1 MSQIHFLGNRFKR
14 AMYWSELELTSI
26 ATLGSHC
33 ALQVLKGAKDEGFK
47 TLLVCEKKREK
58 LYRRFPFIDELI
70 IVEKFSDIL
79 NQEIQDKLK
88 QQDAVLIPHGTL
100 IAQMSS
106 EEIESINVPVFGNK
120 WILRWESD
128 REMKEKLMREA
139 TLPMPKPVSNPK
151 DIEKLVIVK
160 RQGAAGG
167 KGYFMAANE
176 EDYNTK
182 RNQLISEGVISKD
195 ETLYIQEYAAGV
207 LAYLQFFYSPLTNEL
222 EFFGVDQRHESDIE
236 GLGRIP
242 SEQQLKSNKVP
253 SFNVIGNSPL
263 VLRESLL
270 DEVYT
275 MGENFVEAAKRVVSP
290 GMNGPF
296 CIEGVY
302 DENAKF
308 TSFEFSAR
316 IVAGTNIYM
325 DGSPYYSLLFNENMS
340 MGKRI
345 AREVKI
351 AESKNMIE
359 KIVTWLYCK
368 TLGTFLS
375 TYDNDTLPGPATITT
390 KHAAN
395 KIKSNSYP

>member
-1 MSQIHFLGNRFKR
+1 MVSV
-14 AMYWSELELTSI
+14 

-33 ALQVLKGAKDEGFK
+33 SLQVLKGAKDEGLK
-47 TLLVCEKKREK
+47 TILVCEKKREK

-70 IVEKFSDIL
+70 IVDSFKEVLDEKCQSVL
-79 NQEIQDKLK
+79 AQNNS
-88 QQDAVLIPHGTL
+88 VLIPHGTL

-106 EEIESINVPVFGNK
+106 EEIESIKTPVFGNK

-128 REMKEKLMREA
+128 RGMKEQLMKEA
-139 TLPMPKPVSNPK
+139 SLPIPTPVSSPN
-151 DIEKLVIVK
+151 DINKLVIVK

-176 EDYNTK
+176 KDYNTK
-182 RNQLISEGVISKD
+182 RNQLVSEGVISED
-195 ETLYIQEYAAGV
+195 EPLYIQEYAAGV
-207 LAYLQFFYSPLTNEL
+207 LAYLQFFYSPLKDEL

-242 SEQQLKSNKVP
+242 SEQQLKSDKVP

-270 DEVYT
+270 EQVYE
-275 MGENFVEAAKRVVSP
+275 MGENFVDASRRLVSP

-325 DGSPYYSLLFNENMS
+325 DGSPYYSLLFNEQMS

-345 AREVKI
+345 AREIKTA
-351 AESKNMIE
+351 AESNQLDK
-359 KIVTWLYCK
+359 VT
-368 TLGTFLS
+368 T
-375 TYDNDTLPGPATITT
+375 
-390 KHAAN
+390 
-395 KIKSNSYP
+395 

>member
-1 MSQIHFLGNRFKR
+1 
-14 AMYWSELELTSI
+14 
-26 ATLGSHC
+26 
-33 ALQVLKGAKDEGFK
+33 
-47 TLLVCEKKREK
+47 
-58 LYRRFPFIDELI
+58 
-70 IVEKFSDIL
+70 
-79 NQEIQDKLK
+79 
-88 QQDAVLIPHGTL
+88 
-100 IAQMSS
+100 MSS
-106 EEIESINVPVFGNK
+106 EEIESINVPIFGNK

-128 REMKEKLMREA
+128 RKMKEKLMREA
-139 TLPMPKPVSNPK
+139 TLPMPKPVTKPK

-167 KGYFMAANE
+167 KGYFMATNE

-195 ETLYIQEYAAGV
+195 ETLYIQEYATGV

-242 SEQQLKSNKVP
+242 SEQQLKSKKVP

-275 MGENFVEAAKRVVSP
+275 MGENFVDAAKRVVSP

-316 IVAGTNIYM
+316 IVAGTNIFM
-325 DGSPYYSLLFNENMS
+325 NGSPYTTLIYNEPMS
-340 MGKRI
+340 MGRRI
-345 AREVKI
+345 AREIKQAEIENKI
-351 AESKNMIE
+351 SE
-359 KIVTWLYCK
+359 
-368 TLGTFLS
+368 
-375 TYDNDTLPGPATITT
+375 ITT
-390 KHAAN
+390 
-395 KIKSNSYP
+395 

>member
-1 MSQIHFLGNRFKR
+1 MISV
-14 AMYWSELELTSI
+14 

-33 ALQVLKGAKDEGFK
+33 ALQVLKGAKDEGLK
-47 TLLVCEKKREK
+47 TILVCEKRREK
-58 LYRRFPFIDELI
+58 LYRRFQFIDELI
-70 IVEKFSDIL
+70 LVNSFSEILDQRCQSTLEK
-79 NQEIQDKLK
+79 NN
-88 QQDAVLIPHGTL
+88 AVMIPHGTL
-100 IAQMSS
+100 IAQMTS
-106 EEIESINVPVFGNK
+106 EQIESIKTPIFGNK

-139 TLPMPKPVSNPK
+139 NLPVPKPVTNPK
-151 DIEKLVIVK
+151 DINNLVIVK

-176 EDYNTK
+176 QDYNKK
-182 RNQLISEGVISKD
+182 RNQLILDGIISKD

-207 LAYLQFFYSPLTNEL
+207 LAYLQFFYSPLKKEV

-236 GLGRIP
+236 GLARIP
-242 SEQQLKSNKVP
+242 SEQQLKNNKVP

-275 MGENFVEAAKRVVSP
+275 MGENFVEASKRLVAP

-325 DGSPYYSLLFNENMS
+325 DGSPYYSLLFNEQMS

-345 AREVKI
+345 AREIKL
-351 AESKNMIE
+351 ADTSNQLDM
-359 KIVTWLYCK
+359 VT
-368 TLGTFLS
+368 T
-375 TYDNDTLPGPATITT
+375 
-390 KHAAN
+390 
-395 KIKSNSYP
+395 

>member
-1 MSQIHFLGNRFKR
+1 MTAIV
-14 AMYWSELELTSI
+14 
-26 ATLGSHC
+26 TLGSHC

-47 TLLVCEKKREK
+47 TILVCEKKREK

-70 IVEKFSDIL
+70 IVDSFKEVLDEKCQTIL
-79 NQEIQDKLK
+79 
-88 QQDAVLIPHGTL
+88 QQNNAILIPHGTL

-106 EEIESINVPVFGNK
+106 EEIESIKTPIFGNK

-128 REMKEKLMREA
+128 RGMKEKLMIEA
-139 TLPMPKPVSNPK
+139 KLPIPAPVSNPK
-151 DIEKLVIVK
+151 DIKKLVIVK

-207 LAYLQFFYSPLTNEL
+207 LAYLQFFYSPLKGEL
-222 EFFGVDQRHESDIE
+222 EFFGADQRHESDIE
-236 GLGRIP
+236 GLARIP
-242 SEQQLKSNKVP
+242 SEQQLKSDKVP

-270 DEVYT
+270 EEVYS
-275 MGENFVEAAKRVVSP
+275 MGENFVEAAKKMVAP

-316 IVAGTNIYM
+316 IVAGSNIYM
-325 DGSPYYSLLFNENMS
+325 DGSPYYSLLFNEPMS

-345 AREVKI
+345 AREIKLAVK
-351 AESKNMIE
+351 SNQLDK
-359 KIVTWLYCK
+359 
-368 TLGTFLS
+368 
-375 TYDNDTLPGPATITT
+375 ITT
-390 KHAAN
+390 
-395 KIKSNSYP
+395 

>member
-1 MSQIHFLGNRFKR
+1 MT
-14 AMYWSELELTSI
+14 AI

-33 ALQVLKGAKDEGFK
+33 SLQVLKGAKDEGLK
-47 TLLVCEKKREK
+47 TILVCEKKRER

-70 IVEKFSDIL
+70 MVDSFKEIL
-79 NQEIQDKLK
+79 EERCQMILEQNN
-88 QQDAVLIPHGTL
+88 AVLIPHGTL

-106 EEIESINVPVFGNK
+106 EEIESIKTPIFGNK

-139 TLPMPKPVSNPK
+139 NLPVPKPVTDPK
-151 DIEKLVIVK
+151 DIDKLVIVK

-176 EDYNTK
+176 DDYNKK
-182 RNQLISEGVISKD
+182 RDQLILEGTISKD

-207 LAYLQFFYSPLTNEL
+207 LAYLQFFYSPLKEEL

-236 GLGRIP
+236 GLARIP
-242 SEQQLKSNKVP
+242 SEQQLKSNKIP

-270 DEVYT
+270 DEVYV
-275 MGENFVEAAKRVVSP
+275 MGENFVKASKRIVSP

-316 IVAGTNIYM
+316 IVAGSNIYM
-325 DGSPYYSLLFNENMS
+325 DGSPYYSLLFNESMS

-345 AREVKI
+345 AREVKTSV
-351 AESKNMIE
+351 ESNQLDK
-359 KIVTWLYCK
+359 
-368 TLGTFLS
+368 
-375 TYDNDTLPGPATITT
+375 ITT
-390 KHAAN
+390 
-395 KIKSNSYP
+395 

>member
-1 MSQIHFLGNRFKR
+1 M
-14 AMYWSELELTSI
+14 TSI

-33 ALQVLKGAKDEGFK
+33 SLQVLKGAKDEGFK

-58 LYRRFPFIDELI
+58 LYKRFPFIDELI
-70 IVEKFSDIL
+70 IVDNFKEVLDSKCQSIL
-79 NQEIQDKLK
+79 EQNN
-88 QQDAVLIPHGTL
+88 AVLIPHGTL

-106 EEIESINVPVFGNK
+106 DEIESIKTPIFGNK

-139 TLPMPKPVSNPK
+139 NLPMPKPVTHPSQ
-151 DIEKLVIVK
+151 IEKLSIVK

-176 EDYNTK
+176 DDYNTK
-182 RNQLISEGVISKD
+182 RNQLISEGIISKD

-207 LAYLQFFYSPLTNEL
+207 LAYLTFFYSPLKDEL
-222 EFFGVDQRHESDIE
+222 EFYGVDQRHESDIE

-242 SEQQLKSNKVP
+242 ADQQMKSNKVP

-270 DEVYT
+270 DEVYA
-275 MGENFVEAAKRVVSP
+275 MGENFVEAAKRIVAP

-316 IVAGTNIYM
+316 IVAGSNIYM
-325 DGSPYYSLLFNENMS
+325 DGSPYYSLLFNETMS

-345 AREVKI
+345 AREIKV
-351 AESKNMIE
+351 A
-359 KIVTWLYCK
+359 
-368 TLGTFLS
+368 
-375 TYDNDTLPGPATITT
+375 DNQKQLDKITT
-390 KHAAN
+390 
-395 KIKSNSYP
+395 

>member
-1 MSQIHFLGNRFKR
+1 M
-14 AMYWSELELTSI
+14 TSI

-33 ALQVLKGAKDEGFK
+33 SLQVLKGAKDEGFK
-47 TLLVCEKKREK
+47 TILVCEKKREK
-58 LYRRFPFIDELI
+58 LYRRFSFIDELI

-79 NQEIQDKLK
+79 KQEIQDKLK
-88 QQDAVLIPHGTL
+88 QQDAILIAHGTL
-100 IAQMSS
+100 I
-106 EEIESINVPVFGNK
+106 
-120 WILRWESD
+120 
-128 REMKEKLMREA
+128 
-139 TLPMPKPVSNPK
+139 
-151 DIEKLVIVK
+151 
-160 RQGAAGG
+160 
-167 KGYFMAANE
+167 
-176 EDYNTK
+176 
-182 RNQLISEGVISKD
+182 
-195 ETLYIQEYAAGV
+195 
-207 LAYLQFFYSPLTNEL
+207 FFYSPLTNEL

-345 AREVKI
+345 AREIKT

-359 KIVTWLYCK
+359 KIVTWV
-368 TLGTFLS
+368 
-375 TYDNDTLPGPATITT
+375 
-390 KHAAN
+390 
-395 KIKSNSYP
+395 

>member
-1 MSQIHFLGNRFKR
+1 MT
-14 AMYWSELELTSI
+14 AI

-33 ALQVLKGAKDEGFK
+33 SLQVLKGAKDEGLK
-47 TLLVCEKKREK
+47 TLLVCEKRREK
-58 LYRRFPFIDELI
+58 LYKRFPFIDELI
-70 IVEKFSDIL
+70 IVDSFKEVLDQKVQSTL
-79 NQEIQDKLK
+79 EQN
-88 QQDAVLIPHGTL
+88 DAVLIPHGTL

-106 EEIESINVPVFGNK
+106 DEIESIKTPIFGNK

-139 TLPMPKPVSNPK
+139 NLPMPKPVTNPSE
-151 DIEKLVIVK
+151 ITKLSIVK

-176 EDYNTK
+176 DDYNTK
-182 RNQLISEGVISKD
+182 RNQLIKEGIISKD

-207 LAYLQFFYSPLTNEL
+207 LAYLTFFYSPLKEEL
-222 EFFGVDQRHESDIE
+222 EFYGVDQRHESDIE

-242 SEQQLKSNKVP
+242 AEQQMKSDKVP

-275 MGENFVEAAKRVVSP
+275 MGENFVEASKRVVKP

-316 IVAGTNIYM
+316 IVAGSNIYM
-325 DGSPYYSLLFNENMS
+325 DGSPYYSLLYNEHMS

-345 AREVKI
+345 AREVKE
-351 AESKNMIE
+351 AD
-359 KIVTWLYCK
+359 
-368 TLGTFLS
+368 S
-375 TYDNDTLPGPATITT
+375 TNQLDKITT
-390 KHAAN
+390 
-395 KIKSNSYP
+395 

>member
-1 MSQIHFLGNRFKR
+1 
-14 AMYWSELELTSI
+14 LTTI
-26 ATLGSHC
+26 TTLGSHC

-47 TLLVCEKKREK
+47 TILVCEKKREK
-58 LYRRFPFIDELI
+58 LYRRFKFIDELI
-70 IVEKFSDIL
+70 IVEKFSEIL

-88 QQDAVLIPHGTL
+88 QQDAILIPHGTL

-106 EEIESINVPVFGNK
+106 EEIESINVPIFGNK

-128 REMKEKLMREA
+128 RKMKEKLMREA
-139 TLPMPKPVSNPK
+139 TLPMPKPVTEPK

-167 KGYFMAANE
+167 KGYFMATNE

-195 ETLYIQEYAAGV
+195 ETLYIQEYATGV

-242 SEQQLKSNKVP
+242 SEQQLKSKKVP

-275 MGENFVEAAKRVVSP
+275 MAENFVKASAKLVPP

-302 DENAKF
+302 DENAQF
-308 TSFEFSAR
+308 SAFEFSAR
-316 IVAGTNIYM
+316 IVAGTNIFM
-325 DGSPYYSLLFNENMS
+325 NGSPYTTLIFDEPMS
-340 MGKRI
+340 MGRRI
-345 AREVKI
+345 AREIKE
-351 AESKNMIE
+351 A
-359 KIVTWLYCK
+359 
-368 TLGTFLS
+368 
-375 TYDNDTLPGPATITT
+375 DTNIQLKSITT
-390 KHAAN
+390 
-395 KIKSNSYP
+395 

>member
-1 MSQIHFLGNRFKR
+1 MT
-14 AMYWSELELTSI
+14 AI

-33 ALQVLKGAKDEGFK
+33 ALQVLKGAKDEGLK
-47 TLLVCEKKREK
+47 TILVCEKKRER
-58 LYRRFPFIDELI
+58 LYRRFSFIDELI
-70 IVEKFSDIL
+70 LVDSFAEIL
-79 NQEIQDKLK
+79 EQKYQSILEQN
-88 QQDAVLIPHGTL
+88 DAVLIPHGTL

-106 EEIESINVPVFGNK
+106 EQIESIKTPIFGNK

-128 REMKEKLMREA
+128 RTMKEKLMREA
-139 TLPMPKPVSNPK
+139 KLPVPKSVLDSR
-151 DIEKLVIVK
+151 DIDKLVIVK

-167 KGYFMAANE
+167 KGYFLAANQD
-176 EDYNTK
+176 DYNKK
-182 RNQLISEGVISKD
+182 RNQLISQGVISKE

-207 LAYLQFFYSPLTNEL
+207 LAYLQFFYSPLKEEL
-222 EFFGVDQRHESDIE
+222 EFFGADQRHESDIE
-236 GLGRIP
+236 SIARIP

-253 SFNVIGNSPL
+253 SFNVIGNSPI

-270 DEVYT
+270 DEVYA
-275 MGENFVEAAKRVVSP
+275 MGDNFVDAAKRMVAP

-325 DGSPYYSLLFNENMS
+325 DGSPYYSLLFNEPMS

-345 AREVKI
+345 AREVKT
-351 AESKNMIE
+351 AKETNQLDK
-359 KIVTWLYCK
+359 
-368 TLGTFLS
+368 
-375 TYDNDTLPGPATITT
+375 ITT
-390 KHAAN
+390 
-395 KIKSNSYP
+395 

>member
-1 MSQIHFLGNRFKR
+1 M
-14 AMYWSELELTSI
+14 TSI

-33 ALQVLKGAKDEGFK
+33 SLQVLKGAKDEGFK

-58 LYRRFPFIDELI
+58 LYKRFPFIDELI
-70 IVEKFSDIL
+70 IVDNFKEVLDSKCQSIL
-79 NQEIQDKLK
+79 EQNN
-88 QQDAVLIPHGTL
+88 AVLIPHGTL

-106 EEIESINVPVFGNK
+106 DEIESIKTPIFGNK

-139 TLPMPKPVSNPK
+139 NLPMPKPVTHPSQ
-151 DIEKLVIVK
+151 IEKLSIVK

-176 EDYNTK
+176 DDYNAK
-182 RNQLISEGVISKD
+182 RNQLISEGIISKD

-207 LAYLQFFYSPLTNEL
+207 LAYLTFFYSPLKDEL
-222 EFFGVDQRHESDIE
+222 EFYGVDQRHESDIE

-242 SEQQLKSNKVP
+242 ADQQMKSNKVP

-270 DEVYT
+270 DEVYA
-275 MGENFVEAAKRVVSP
+275 MGENFVEAAKRIVAP

-316 IVAGTNIYM
+316 IVAGSNIYM
-325 DGSPYYSLLFNENMS
+325 DGSPYYSLLFNETMS

-345 AREVKI
+345 AREIKI
-351 AESKNMIE
+351 ADNE
-359 KIVTWLYCK
+359 KQLDK
-368 TLGTFLS
+368 
-375 TYDNDTLPGPATITT
+375 ITT
-390 KHAAN
+390 
-395 KIKSNSYP
+395 